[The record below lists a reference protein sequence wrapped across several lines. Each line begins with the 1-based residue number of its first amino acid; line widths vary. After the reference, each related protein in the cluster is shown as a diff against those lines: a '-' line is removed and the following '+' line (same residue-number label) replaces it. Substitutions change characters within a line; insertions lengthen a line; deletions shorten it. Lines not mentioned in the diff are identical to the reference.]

1 MNVTMRFC
9 KKDKSLAQLAEQ
21 LKKANYKITI
31 SHPFHG
37 SIPIMWVDEAC
48 YTGSKKI
55 VKAVSAL
62 LGK

>member
-9 KKDKSLAQLAEQ
+9 KKDKSLSQLAEQ

-48 YTGSKKI
+48 YTGLEKI
-55 VKAVSAL
+55 VQAVTEL